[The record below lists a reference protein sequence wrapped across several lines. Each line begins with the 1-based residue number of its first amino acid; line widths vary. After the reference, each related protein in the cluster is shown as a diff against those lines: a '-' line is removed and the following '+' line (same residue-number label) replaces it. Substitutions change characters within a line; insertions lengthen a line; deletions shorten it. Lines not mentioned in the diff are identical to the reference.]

1 MRSDDIVDFFDSQS
15 LRLAIL
21 GIQKQDVSHDLYI
34 ISFFVFDFGVGVEMQ
49 AIVIGID
56 KGRNAFDFQI
66 GMYPVCLFERA
77 LYFMKHEVVHFIFVL
92 REKADPETAVIVAGS
107 DYKRISSF
115 VHAFII
121 IHSMNGVQEADET
134 CVLLCEMQS
143 F

>member
-1 MRSDDIVDFFDSQS
+1 
-15 LRLAIL
+15 
-21 GIQKQDVSHDLYI
+21 
-34 ISFFVFDFGVGVEMQ
+34 MQ

-56 KGRNAFDFQI
+56 KGRNALGFQI
-66 GMYPVCLFERA
+66 RMYPVRLFERT
-77 LYFMKHEVVHFIFVL
+77 LHLMKHEVVHFFFDL

-115 VHAFII
+115 VHVFII
-121 IHSMNGVQEADET
+121 IHSKMRMQEADET